1 MADSADLNSI
11 VAGVDEKQPVMANT
25 KSYFFGTALQ
35 GFHVTSA
42 GLGETMKCMQ

>member
-11 VAGVDEKQPVMANT
+11 VASVDEKQPVVASP

-42 GLGETMKCMQ
+42 GLGETMEGMQ